1 VTTGSKHGDRGSRL
15 LKIFN
20 DAVGLHVAGRFAEAA
35 RLYGDLLRQMPK
47 HPDVLDFYGTLH
59 HQLGDNAR
67 AVDLVGRSL
76 AYRPLAA
83 ATQNRFGAILKA
95 LGQRRSAERTFRR
108 AALIDPRLA
117 EPVVNIA
124 TLWSEDGDPDIA
136 LSWCDRALAVQPG
149 SFEAHVRR
157 GAVMNALLRFDE
169 ALRLLEP
176 ARRLQPQH
184 PEIWLHLVAARSG
197 TGDFEGALRAART
210 GIVQA
215 PAVYELYAGLTSGRG
230 PVLEGDG
237 FVPWARRAVALKP
250 TDGRLWANLSS
261 ELHRGS
267 EPEAALDAAQR
278 AIVLDP
284 ARASAMH
291 ALVNA
296 GFQCDRLSLT
306 RTACRR
312 GLLVHPGNADI
323 GYVLAEVEFV
333 IGDLPRAWDLHE
345 MRIERRVFRPR
356 LAVPSPWLGP
366 GTESGALLVASEQ
379 GVGDE
384 VIFLSCLPDLLAAV
398 KVPVVVEVDPRIVS
412 VMARTFP
419 SVTVVA
425 RQLVPGD
432 SLGQYFDYADLV
444 AHHDLRHVVY
454 AGSLPRFF
462 RTERTAPSSAGGY
475 LRPVP
480 ERVEHWRAVL
490 DRFRPNRT
498 VGVVWRSALMT
509 RFRARHHADILD
521 WAPVFRTPGCT
532 FVNLMHGDIQP
543 EIDRL
548 KEAESV
554 EIQQIDGIDLW
565 NDIDE
570 LLALLAAFDVV
581 VAARTANCAFSAA
594 VGTPTIRMAQSFNR
608 ISDGRDFFF
617 SNMRP
622 ALAKDQPFNAQRAG
636 AGGSRI
642 LADFLKGQF

>member
-1 VTTGSKHGDRGSRL
+1 MTTGSKHGDRGSRL
-15 LKIFN
+15 LKSFN
-20 DAVGLHVAGRFAEAA
+20 EAVGLHVAGRFAEAG
-35 RLYGDLLRQMPK
+35 RLYADLLRQMPK

-67 AVDLVGRSL
+67 AADLVGRSL
-76 AYRPLAA
+76 TYRPLAA
-83 ATQNRFGAILKA
+83 ATRNRFGAILKA
-95 LGQRRSAERTFRR
+95 LAQRGSAERAFRR

-117 EPVVNIA
+117 EPAVNIA
-124 TLWSEDGDPDIA
+124 TLRSEDGDPDIA
-136 LSWCDRALAVQPG
+136 LTWCDRALVLQPG
-149 SFEAHVRR
+149 SFEARVRR

-184 PEIWLHLVAARSG
+184 PEIWLHLVTARSG
-197 TGDFEGALRAART
+197 TGDFDGALRAART

-215 PAVYELYAGLTSGRG
+215 PAAYELYAGLTSGRG

-237 FVPWARRAVALKP
+237 FVPWARRAVRLKP

-261 ELHRGS
+261 EQHRGS
-267 EPEAALDAAQR
+267 EPEAALEAARR

-296 GFQCDRLSLT
+296 GFQCDRLALT
-306 RTACRR
+306 RNACRR
-312 GLLVHPGNADI
+312 GLLAHPGNPDI
-323 GYVLAEVEFV
+323 GYVLAEVEFI
-333 IGDLPRAWDLHE
+333 IGDLRRAWGLHE
-345 MRIERRVFRPR
+345 ARIERRVFRPR

-384 VIFLSCLPDLLAAV
+384 VIFLSCLPDLLNAV
-398 KVPVVVEVDPRIVS
+398 KVPVVVEVDPRIVP

-419 SVTVVA
+419 NVTVVA
-425 RQLVPGD
+425 RQLVAGD
-432 SLGQYFDYADLV
+432 SLGQYFDYAELT
-444 AHHDLRHVVY
+444 ARHDLRHVVY

-462 RTERTAPSSAGGY
+462 RADRAAPSLTGGY

-480 ERVEHWRAVL
+480 ERVERWRSVL
-490 DRFRPNRT
+490 AQYGADKA

-532 FVNLMHGDIQP
+532 FVNLMHGDVQA

-548 KEAESV
+548 KEAEGV
-554 EIQQIDGIDLW
+554 DIQRLDGVDLW

-617 SNMRP
+617 ANMRP
-622 ALAKDQPFNAQRAG
+622 ALAKDEPFNARQAG
-636 AGGSRI
+636 VGGARI
-642 LADFLKGQF
+642 LADFLAGRF